1 MSPWPGPR
9 WSQSWKLWWGLQ
21 QLKISFYIRLSA
33 SCSAGIFSEIE
44 LRHKACVLLCRCA
57 LLPSVT
63 SINNVNNVLH
73 YYGMDARAWAWVGDF
88 SRSFGG
94 EQSHLSLSS
103 PTCEKNAGNKLAC
116 APRHIV
122 FRWLQCA
129 LSDRVFRR
137 RSVPTVDPH
146 LCCDSVSASCETDSI
161 MGSNYKLDKDA
172 FSRRLKRLYDLWRV
186 SRTLCLQFSP
196 ADNDRS
202 RRRRF
207 QC

>member
-1 MSPWPGPR
+1 MPM
-9 WSQSWKLWWGLQ
+9 
-21 QLKISFYIRLSA
+21 
-33 SCSAGIFSEIE
+33 
-44 LRHKACVLLCRCA
+44 
-57 LLPSVT
+57 PST
-63 SINNVNNVLH
+63 L
-73 YYGMDARAWAWVGDF
+73 
-88 SRSFGG
+88 
-94 EQSHLSLSS
+94 LSLSHS
-103 PTCEKNAGNKLAC
+103 HLYVLRYGCMDMGWGLFALFWWRAESSVAVVAHLREKRGQQTRVC
-116 APRHIV
+116 AAPYCV
-122 FRWLQCA
+122 SGFCDCGA

-137 RSVPTVDPH
+137 RSLPTVDPH

-196 ADNDRS
+196 ADTDRS